1 MKADA
6 PDDRR
11 REAGGRLAALAAGLF
26 FALWGIR
33 WGLPVRANAGRAFP
47 GASTS
52 SPKFVQ
58 NLAKSWKHLYKNIW
72 LSHKDMARQEPVTYV
87 KGVAVIAPGWTYPPR
102 ELLDSYRSFLLQS
115 EDPDEKKSFI
125 ILSQMRP
132 WKLDFEP
139 LYVVYGGAFIYPLGA
154 FLAAAS
160 AVRAVHL
167 VHGLSY
173 YLAHP
178 GEMARL
184 YLCGRMFMA
193 VFQLLT
199 IWMLYD
205 IGCMLSGWK
214 TGLLASFLFLLTPA
228 VAVHSHILKP
238 HPCAAFWCLAALR
251 YGLAALRGGSRR
263 DYWLCGL
270 AVGLA
275 SGTEFSMACFA
286 VVPALA
292 WLMGGG
298 GRGADGRRREFFW
311 MCQAVFGAA
320 LLCLAAN
327 PYLLL
332 AYRDFAWE
340 LTIYVGHG
348 TSGFASSL
356 AAVARGW
363 ASGLGDAFTLVMVGA
378 VAAALAKG
386 GKDRRF
392 VVLSSAVVF
401 LSLWVAF
408 TKLWGFANSPFVLR
422 YYYALIGPMCVLAA
436 DWLANDL
443 PPAAGLALIGIIL
456 LESGVHSLVYY
467 RNMAL
472 DSGPS
477 STRLSAAAWVEGH
490 VPRGA
495 SVGLLNYPEPAHTP
509 PFPYSRYRLVIFN
522 KPSALSPHE
531 APRYVVL
538 DEEGRASMRPW
549 LAGRYT
555 EIKAFAPWSIL
566 GFKADDA
573 SFYANTG
580 IYIYRKSPASPRK
593 S

>member
-1 MKADA
+1 MKTDA
-6 PDDRR
+6 LNTRR
-11 REAGGRLAALAAGLF
+11 QEAQGRLGALAAGLF

-33 WGLPVRANAGRAFP
+33 WGLPERANAGKAFP

-52 SPKFVQ
+52 SPQFVQ
-58 NLAKSWKHLYKNIW
+58 DLTKSRKRLYKNIW
-72 LSHKDMARQEPVTYV
+72 LSHKDMAQQEPVTYV
-87 KGVAVIAPGWTYPPR
+87 KGVAVIPPGWTYPPPD
-102 ELLDSYRSFLLQS
+102 LLNSYRSFLLQS

-154 FLAAAS
+154 FLAFSS

-184 YLCGRMFMA
+184 YLCGRVFMTI
-193 VFQLLT
+193 FQLLT

-205 IGCMLSGWK
+205 IGCLLSGWK

-228 VAVHSHILKP
+228 VAVNSHILKP

-251 YGLAALRGGSRR
+251 YGLAALQSGARR

-270 AVGLA
+270 AVGMA

-292 WLMGGG
+292 WMMGSG
-298 GRGADGRRREFFW
+298 GRSAGGRRREFFLAA
-311 MCQAVFGAA
+311 QAIFGAA
-320 LLCLAAN
+320 FLCLAAN

-348 TSGFASSL
+348 SSGFSYSL

-363 ASGLGDAFTLVMVGA
+363 ASGLGYALSLVMAGA
-378 VAAALAKG
+378 IAAALVKG
-386 GKDRRF
+386 GKERRF
-392 VVLSSAVVF
+392 VVFSSAIVF
-401 LSLWVAF
+401 LSLWIAF

-436 DWLANDL
+436 DWLANGL
-443 PPAAGLALIGIIL
+443 PSIAGPALIGIVL

-477 STRLSAAAWVEGH
+477 STRLSAAAWVDSH

-522 KPSALSPHE
+522 KPSALSPRE
-531 APRYVVL
+531 EPRYMVL
-538 DEEGRASMRPW
+538 DEEGRASMRSW
-549 LAGRYT
+549 LARRYT
-555 EIKAFAPWSIL
+555 EIKTFPSWGIL

-573 SFYANTG
+573 SFYANAG
-580 IYIYRKSPASPRK
+580 IYVYRKSPAPSRK